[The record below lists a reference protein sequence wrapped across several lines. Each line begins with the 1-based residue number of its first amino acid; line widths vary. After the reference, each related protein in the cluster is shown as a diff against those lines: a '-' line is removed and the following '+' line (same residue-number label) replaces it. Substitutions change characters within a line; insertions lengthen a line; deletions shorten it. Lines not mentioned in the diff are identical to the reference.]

1 MVVLTEQIEIPAS
14 YEKFKAWTA
23 NFEEEFVKWSP
34 YHIECNLY
42 NGNYHAGSKVRFR
55 EIVMGLDYDVT
66 GTITECEQDENHFRI
81 VFRSD
86 KKTAFITFE
95 GKRTETGCHFSHTE
109 AFGMTTPV
117 IGAFM
122 NFLIFKVFFRK
133 KANWQLIR
141 DDMILDNRY
150 LYDILT
156 EGKYPE
162 RKTPVARRAKR
173 YLVENFSVNVNAFDM
188 VTGYRADDFYFDYAE
203 SFLNNG
209 ITVEQLARAMRLGK
223 LGEQIVLKSRFAFSK
238 LHYEGFEVADRETYF
253 CLRKARNDEANRV
266 YMEMLE
272 EESDGLYIQD
282 IMRGGIQNDDPR
294 IPRNVSE

>member
-1 MVVLTEQIEIPAS
+1 MIVLTEQIEIPAS
-14 YEKFKAWTA
+14 YEKLKAWTA

-95 GKRTETGCHFSHTE
+95 GKRTKTGCHFSHTE

-162 RKTPVARRAKR
+162 RIP
-173 YLVENFSVNVNAFDM
+173 LD
-188 VTGYRADDFYFDYAE
+188 
-203 SFLNNG
+203 
-209 ITVEQLARAMRLGK
+209 K
-223 LGEQIVLKSRFAFSK
+223 LLTATTN
-238 LHYEGFEVADRETYF
+238 LT
-253 CLRKARNDEANRV
+253 
-266 YMEMLE
+266 LE
-272 EESDGLYIQD
+272 ELQHPQDTPHARIYDRLTSMCAPVRFTGSNFRKETAQEKLERLKQLMKQRKESL
-282 IMRGGIQNDDPR
+282 
-294 IPRNVSE
+294 

>member
-1 MVVLTEQIEIPAS
+1 MGNAGYCTCGCGCLHGLRCADLQGNEEETQQKAVGCHRSSGICGRDSGGHSDRPDTDAALTEWDKLTMIVLTEQIEIPAS
-14 YEKFKAWTA
+14 YEKLKAWTA

-42 NGNYHAGSKVRFR
+42 NGNYNAGSKIRFR

-95 GKRTETGCHFSHTE
+95 GKRTKTGCHFSHTE

-117 IGAFM
+117 IGAIM

-162 RKTPVARRAKR
+162 RIPLDKLLTGAK
-173 YLVENFSVNVNAFDM
+173 
-188 VTGYRADDFYFDYAE
+188 
-203 SFLNNG
+203 
-209 ITVEQLARAMRLGK
+209 
-223 LGEQIVLKSRFAFSK
+223 
-238 LHYEGFEVADRETYF
+238 
-253 CLRKARNDEANRV
+253 
-266 YMEMLE
+266 
-272 EESDGLYIQD
+272 
-282 IMRGGIQNDDPR
+282 
-294 IPRNVSE
+294 